1 MYAEG
6 MANDIKRWDIFRYN
20 GVEVEVI
27 AVDPDPTAMVMV
39 VRRDNPDVAL
49 YVARTSLVAL

>member
-1 MYAEG
+1 
-6 MANDIKRWDIFRYN
+6 MANNIKRWDIFRYN